1 MKLFSKTRLNSPGKR
16 EENRRKGHKGPLSKR
31 YFDDFEVEVTLDSR
45 GRAKRNLVYIGDTYT
60 ALVPDAV
67 FRRRKWS
74 FLLLAVLCAGI
85 FVGANSV
92 NVSSN
97 REGVLAALGVLAVIP
112 LFLVCYACVYRLC
125 KPPTL
130 QRMEYIEASMFLK
143 FGGFLLALL
152 GIVLFVWH
160 GVFSLRHALPSEVG
174 RELSVTAAWG
184 LMAGS
189 ARYLWIAELTTEYC
203 QRNRE
208 GAVIHREHF
217 KRSGG

>member
-1 MKLFSKTRLNSPGKR
+1 MQVSFRTIQLTDGK
-16 EENRRKGHKGPLSKR
+16 KR
-31 YFDDFEVEVTLDSR
+31 VNGAL
-45 GRAKRNLVYIGDTYT
+45 RARAAVRP
-60 ALVPDAV
+60 ALRQGSA
-67 FRRRKWS
+67 
-74 FLLLAVLCAGI
+74 FLLGLAGGWAVLYGALMPFGLGLTLGFAEDCFA
-85 FVGANSV
+85 VGAA
-92 NVSSN
+92 
-97 REGVLAALGVLAVIP
+97 GAALGVLAIIP
-112 LFLVCYACVYRLC
+112 VFLVCYACVYRLC

-189 ARYLWIAELTTEYC
+189 AIYLWIAELTTEYC

>member
-160 GVFSLRHALPSEVG
+160 GVFSLRHALPSEMG

-189 ARYLWIAELTTEYC
+189 AI
-203 QRNRE
+203 
-208 GAVIHREHF
+208 
-217 KRSGG
+217 

>member
-112 LFLVCYACVYRLC
+112 LFLVCYA
-125 KPPTL
+125 
-130 QRMEYIEASMFLK
+130 
-143 FGGFLLALL
+143 
-152 GIVLFVWH
+152 
-160 GVFSLRHALPSEVG
+160 
-174 RELSVTAAWG
+174 
-184 LMAGS
+184 
-189 ARYLWIAELTTEYC
+189 
-203 QRNRE
+203 
-208 GAVIHREHF
+208 
-217 KRSGG
+217 

>member
-16 EENRRKGHKGPLSKR
+16 EENRRKGHKWPLSKR

-97 REGVLAALGVLAVIP
+97 REGVLAALGVLAVI
-112 LFLVCYACVYRLC
+112 LVCYACVYRLC

-189 ARYLWIAELTTEYC
+189 AIYLWIAELTTEYC

>member
-31 YFDDFEVEVTLDSR
+31 YSDDFEVEVTLDSR

-74 FLLLAVLCAGI
+74 VLRLAVLCAGI
-85 FVGANSV
+85 LVGANRV

-160 GVFSLRHALPSEVG
+160 GVFSLRHALPSEMG

-189 ARYLWIAELTTEYC
+189 AMYLWIAALQTEPC
-203 QRNRE
+203 
-208 GAVIHREHF
+208 
-217 KRSGG
+217 